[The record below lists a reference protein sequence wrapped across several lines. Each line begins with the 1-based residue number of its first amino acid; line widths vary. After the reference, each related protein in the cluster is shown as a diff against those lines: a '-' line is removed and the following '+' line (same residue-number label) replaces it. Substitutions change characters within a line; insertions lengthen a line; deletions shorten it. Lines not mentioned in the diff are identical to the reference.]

1 MGDPPI
7 PARGEGQVEVKPAQD
22 KVQPA
27 LEAKRERK
35 KYKNLRR
42 PAVWSLKWNQLCA
55 QMLVRPKSSPGRRA
69 IWVMRKLIVKVTKH
83 HHIIIISVTIFI
95 TRTEGCVARSPREAM
110 KDQARM
116 SIVSFEAR
124 VGPVPTLSD
133 GGVAKFLL

>member
-27 LEAKRERK
+27 LKAKRERK

-69 IWVMRKLIVKVTKH
+69 IWVVRKLILKIRKH
-83 HHIIIISVTIFI
+83 HHIINSSSL
-95 TRTEGCVARSPREAM
+95 ASPSSSPGLRA
-110 KDQARM
+110 
-116 SIVSFEAR
+116 
-124 VGPVPTLSD
+124 VPQEVQ
-133 GGVAKFLL
+133 GKR

>member
-1 MGDPPI
+1 M
-7 PARGEGQVEVKPAQD
+7 EKH
-22 KVQPA
+22 
-27 LEAKRERK
+27 RK
-35 KYKNLRR
+35 AGNDLLK

-55 QMLVRPKSSPGRRA
+55 QMLVKPKSSPGRRA
-69 IWVMRKLIVKVTKH
+69 IWVMRKLIVKH
-83 HHIIIISVTIFI
+83 HHIIIICVAIFI
-95 TRTEGCVARSPREAM
+95 TRTEGCAARSPREAM